1 MQPVR
6 FQMHFYTVQWHT
18 RRTAPQIRLFRFSLN
33 MLDIS
38 FYLIHSFSIRP
49 LTNFRRVCPEKPCF
63 PGLSGVRPISR
74 NHQKELCASTALFS
88 AFSWHG
94 SLLAHIIS

>member
-1 MQPVR
+1 
-6 FQMHFYTVQWHT
+6 
-18 RRTAPQIRLFRFSLN
+18 LFRFSLN

-49 LTNFRRVCPEKPCF
+49 LTNFRRVCPGKPCF

-88 AFSWHG
+88 AFNWHG